1 MDAARAVAK
10 VEEWVR
16 AVHSSGGMRVDPDGV
31 RRVPEGWSVPYNT
44 VAYLDGGDAGKQ
56 VYPPPR
62 LVVREPDGQLRVPAP
77 RPDGV
82 SVPARLPGEGHWA
95 EIVDPEFTASGLGY
109 LGVPDMAVA
118 GWQWVEADGTRTARD
133 RVNPGYRTGPVRMGH
148 PRPVNALEWMLVFAA
163 VAWFDDRRLV
173 TGLTQTEVLVPLDG
187 GGRGPALDRYPVY
200 SSPRYLPPDTTRWR
214 RVDLATLVGGFA
226 EQPVLSIFGPGTLR
240 RVPAADVAAALQEFP
255 RVAPPVDVTE
265 TRFEV
270 GPELADFAR
279 DTAARVG
286 LAEPVPAPVHEA
298 RYARLNGF
306 ELTDDEVRRTV
317 VGRTWTRLVRDTGDA
332 SRLPG
337 DWAAHGLQPA
347 YADDG
352 TPVPVVDVH
361 GKYCPDAPKGFR
373 YGYRQVTGAFLGFA
387 LGEALGAA
395 VDDAGLDEIR
405 ARYGPDGVQD
415 LVAAYD
421 APGRIGPLTQRLLF
435 LTEGVIRAH
444 RAESFADIAAGG
456 LVRWLHTQGDTVDR
470 PVDGW
475 LVHVPGLYADRFPDP
490 DDLEAVRALAEG
502 RPGSGVGA
510 SALLAALPAALT
522 EGGPGTGLPGGA
534 AEAARL
540 LAGLT
545 HGSDPAATVYLT
557 HLFQQVLR
565 ADEPLPLW
573 IAGRDVRVGGVD
585 VADALPDYAKFGLLD
600 APRPADMGAGRDA
613 GTVLRQALSAVA
625 GHEHHPEAALLRA
638 VNHSGRSALTGAI
651 AGALLGARVGVPG
664 LPARWLEQLDLRYVV
679 ENLATDAYRHFN
691 RSSPLGLGRWD
702 TRYPRT

>member
-1 MDAARAVAK
+1 MEAAQAVAK

-16 AVHSSGGMRVDPDGV
+16 AVHTSGGMRVDRDGV
-31 RRVPEGWSVPYNT
+31 RRVPEGWSVPYNST
-44 VAYLDGGDAGKQ
+44 AYLDGGDAGKQ
-56 VYPPPR
+56 VFPPPR

-82 SVPARLPGEGHWA
+82 SVPARLPGQGYWA
-95 EIVDPEFTASGLGY
+95 ELVDPEFTASGLGY

-118 GWQWVEADGTRTARD
+118 GWQWVEADGTRTARE

-148 PRPVNALEWMLVFAA
+148 PRPVNRLEWVLLFAA
-163 VAWFDDRRLV
+163 VGWFDDRPLV
-173 TGLTQTEVLVPLDG
+173 TALTQTEVLEALDG
-187 GGRGPALDRYPVY
+187 SGRGPALDRYPLY
-200 SSPRYLPPDTTRWR
+200 SSPRYLPADTTRWR
-214 RVDLATLVGGFA
+214 RVDLATLVGGFTQ
-226 EQPVLSIFGPGTLR
+226 QPVLSIVGPGTLR
-240 RVPAADVAAALQEFP
+240 RVPAADVVAALAEFP

-265 TRFEV
+265 SRYEFSA
-270 GPELADFAR
+270 ELADFAR
-279 DTAARVG
+279 ETAARVG
-286 LAEPVPAPVHEA
+286 LAEPVPVPRHEA

-317 VGRTWTRLVRDTGDA
+317 VGNAWERRFRDTGEVPD
-332 SRLPG
+332 
-337 DWAAHGLQPA
+337 DWAAHGLQPRH
-347 YADDG
+347 ADDG
-352 TPVPVVDVH
+352 TLVPVVDVH
-361 GKYCPDAPKGFR
+361 GKYCLDASKGFR

-395 VDDAGLDEIR
+395 VDDAPLDEIR
-405 ARYGPDGVQD
+405 ARYGPDGLRD

-435 LTEGVIRAH
+435 LTEGVIRAYK
-444 RAESFADIAAGG
+444 AESFADVAAGG
-456 LVRWLHTQGDTVDR
+456 LLRWLHTQGDTVDR

-490 DDLEAVRALAEG
+490 DDLAAVRALAEG
-502 RPGSGVGA
+502 HPGTGTGA
-510 SALLAALPAALT
+510 SVLLAALPAALT

-545 HGSDPAATVYLT
+545 HHSGVAEAVYLT
-557 HLFQQVLR
+557 HVFQQVLR
-565 ADEPLPLW
+565 PDAPPLW
-573 IAGRDVRVGGVD
+573 IAGSDVRVEGVD

-600 APRPADMGAGRDA
+600 APRPTDMGQARDA
-613 GTVLRQALSAVA
+613 RTALRQAMSAVA
-625 GHEHHPEAALLRA
+625 GHEHNPEAALLRA

-651 AGALLGARVGVPG
+651 AGALLGARIGVPG

-679 ENLATDAYRHFN
+679 EDLATDAYRHFN
-691 RSSPLGLGRWD
+691 RSSPVAQGRWD